1 MNIKIISNENILYVL
16 ILMFFFS
23 PTSFA
28 MTTTLNFSA
37 ILSNATCSI
46 SLDKSA
52 LSLGDVSLG
61 QLRKLKYVSAEPF
74 KLSIRDCLPIS
85 SGTYSVTI
93 SGNGNLQDGRWLF
106 KNQASETGVGIMI
119 IQSDKKPDFS
129 SKELKNGDIIP
140 FGKEGVTP
148 TDQDINFYAGASC
161 GENSGCSKINLGE
174 FSATV
179 MFDLFYR

>member
-1 MNIKIISNENILYVL
+1 MLFYSS
-16 ILMFFFS
+16 MS
-23 PTSFA
+23 SS

-52 LSLGDVSLG
+52 LTLGDVSLG

-74 KLSIRDCLPIS
+74 KLSIRNCLPIS
-85 SGTYSVTI
+85 SGAYNVTI
-93 SGNGNLQDGRWLF
+93 SGSGNYQDGRWLF

-119 IQSDKKPDFS
+119 IQSDKKPGFS
-129 SKELKNGDIIP
+129 DKELKNGDIIP
-140 FGKEGVTP
+140 VGQEGITP
-148 TDQDINFYAGASC
+148 TDQDIEFYAGASC
-161 GENSGCSKINLGE
+161 GDSSGCSTINLGG